1 MIKIV
6 VEEHKADGN
15 QDIFRQLKEGIVY
28 AFGFRPIRDVLI
40 IVTVVSLVV
49 FPYMMLMPVFV
60 KDVLNEGAQTM
71 GFLMAASGFGA
82 LTAAV
87 YMASRSSL
95 QGFWKTIPV
104 AISILGIGLFALS
117 FAKHV
122 LVSMILLYVIGL
134 GLVVFVSTINTL
146 LQTIVED
153 DKRGRIMSLYGTAL
167 LGVTPFGSMLAGVI
181 VNKTGAPVMLMIAGL
196 VCIASAVVFAL
207 RLPLLRSSIIPLYR
221 ELGIVKNLEPPVSA
235 SVEQVH

>member
-1 MIKIV
+1 
-6 VEEHKADGN
+6 
-15 QDIFRQLKEGIVY
+15 
-28 AFGFRPIRDVLI
+28 
-40 IVTVVSLVV
+40 
-49 FPYMMLMPVFV
+49 
-60 KDVLNEGAQTM
+60 
-71 GFLMAASGFGA
+71 
-82 LTAAV
+82 
-87 YMASRSSL
+87 
-95 QGFWKTIPV
+95 
-104 AISILGIGLFALS
+104 
-117 FAKHV
+117 
-122 LVSMILLYVIGL
+122 
-134 GLVVFVSTINTL
+134 VVFVSTINTL